1 MDILTKTELE
11 DWLSDLQNI
20 ILDVEINISNI
31 HILINQKNKFTTEVF
46 DFGFYDCYV
55 SQSYFICVIQLS
67 KLFSNSSNQK
77 KSFHKLFN
85 KLENFKYDKP
95 LLELLDNNRGEED
108 LFSDLEKIKKYISI
122 QRQEILVNEDVIK
135 KIELRRD
142 KVYAH
147 SDLKPKSN
155 FIQPEKL
162 KDIEKLKTTAVNIYN
177 SIISGFYDKC
187 FLFDS
192 SKNSWSIQPIID
204 ISLEW
209 EEMKEKKM
217 IETKMS

>member
-1 MDILTKTELE
+1 MDIFAKTELD
-11 DWLSDLQNI
+11 DWLSDLKNI

-31 HILINQKNKFTTEVF
+31 HILKRQKNMYNTEVL

-55 SQSYFICVIQLS
+55 SQSYFICVIQLC
-67 KLFSNSSNQK
+67 KLFSTSLNQK

-85 KLENFKYDKP
+85 KLENMKYDKP
-95 LLELLDNNRGEED
+95 LLELLDNNVAEEI

-122 QRQEILVNEDVIK
+122 QRQEILDNEDVIK
-135 KIELRRD
+135 RIETRRD

-155 FIQPEKL
+155 SIQPEKL
-162 KDIEKLKTTAVNIYN
+162 KDIEKLKITAVDIYN
-177 SIISGFYDKC
+177 TIISGFYDKC

-209 EEMKEKKM
+209 EEMKQKK
-217 IETKMS
+217 ISDNN